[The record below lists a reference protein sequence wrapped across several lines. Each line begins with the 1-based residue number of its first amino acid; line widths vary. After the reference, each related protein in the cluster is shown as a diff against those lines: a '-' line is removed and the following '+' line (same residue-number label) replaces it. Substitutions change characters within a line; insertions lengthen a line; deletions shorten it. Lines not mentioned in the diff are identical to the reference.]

1 DWMASGALDLL
12 QERGHRVPEDV
23 AVVGFDDI
31 ERASFMSPPLTTIRQ
46 PPRFLGTE
54 AVAMIAGL
62 IAGTCTERHV
72 AVPTYTQI
80 RRSCGCFGHTS
91 SLRTLAPESV
101 KRVTSLSESR
111 VKLAAAMERAAAH
124 LARGLAESWAEDLV
138 DSLSRDLDRCSDQR
152 FLPLLRE
159 LVEATAVNGNVTAW
173 HHVVSQLRDHCVAL
187 LAGDIN
193 ILVRAET
200 LFGRAYIAI
209 GELAELARGRLLLE
223 REEIVYKLEDMSAAA
238 RTALDWD
245 TVCKVLC
252 DNLPR
257 FKIPR
262 CYLALGDGGASSQSR
277 LVFAYD
283 GERLALPPE
292 GIAFSTSEFVAP
304 EVRPQVRTTL
314 IVHPM
319 FMQDELLGYACFEVG
334 PRDGAIFKTF
344 GDLTS
349 SALKATQMS
358 RALIEE
364 VTRREG
370 AERARMR
377 QELEIA
383 ARIQTAILPKQPRVS
398 GLELAT
404 VMQPATEVGGD
415 YFDVLPCPNGCW
427 LGVGDV
433 AGHGLTAGLVMLMI
447 QSIVA
452 ATVYERPDMGAGTA
466 WKALNTVLSDNIRER
481 LGQEEHATLCL
492 IRYATDGKLSF
503 AGAHEQLIVY
513 KAARGRVER
522 IATPGIWV
530 GIGVEIPED
539 ATEERHYQLEPG
551 DVLVLY
557 TDGLVEA
564 RSASGELYGL
574 ERLEQSIERHG
585 QLPVERICEL
595 VMADAH
601 AWMAVQDDDM
611 TLLVARHRGVT

>member
-1 DWMASGALDLL
+1 
-12 QERGHRVPEDV
+12 
-23 AVVGFDDI
+23 
-31 ERASFMSPPLTTIRQ
+31 
-46 PPRFLGTE
+46 
-54 AVAMIAGL
+54 
-62 IAGTCTERHV
+62 
-72 AVPTYTQI
+72 
-80 RRSCGCFGHTS
+80 
-91 SLRTLAPESV
+91 
-101 KRVTSLSESR
+101 
-111 VKLAAAMERAAAH
+111 
-124 LARGLAESWAEDLV
+124 
-138 DSLSRDLDRCSDQR
+138 
-152 FLPLLRE
+152 
-159 LVEATAVNGNVTAW
+159 
-173 HHVVSQLRDHCVAL
+173 
-187 LAGDIN
+187 
-193 ILVRAET
+193 
-200 LFGRAYIAI
+200 
-209 GELAELARGRLLLE
+209 
-223 REEIVYKLEDMSAAA
+223 
-238 RTALDWD
+238 
-245 TVCKVLC
+245 
-252 DNLPR
+252 
-257 FKIPR
+257 
-262 CYLALGDGGASSQSR
+262 
-277 LVFAYD
+277 
-283 GERLALPPE
+283 
-292 GIAFSTSEFVAP
+292 
-304 EVRPQVRTTL
+304 
-314 IVHPM
+314 M

-595 VMADAH
+595 VMADAR